1 MYGQNDQAEE
11 VFFISRGRVKFY
23 YDLFFNN
30 GPAERHFSQPLSLT
44 VEGSYFG
51 DIEVLLNQGRDG
63 RMAMAVAMTEC
74 MLLVITRAEM
84 MKLLKQYPKVKK
96 EMKQVATRRR
106 RRNAKYIEQLHE
118 RFDEKFKEEDGEED
132 DWTPPVQP
140 SYLLQQRAEKRESMY
155 RSSIGRSNV
164 ERVDG

>member
-1 MYGQNDQAEE
+1 MHQNCDIAHVVIDAVDDEGGDDRHGN
-11 VFFISRGRVKFY
+11 VGRW
-23 YDLFFNN
+23 
-30 GPAERHFSQPLSLT
+30 PAPCRSDT
-44 VEGSYFG
+44 
-51 DIEVLLNQGRDG
+51 
-63 RMAMAVAMTEC
+63 
-74 MLLVITRAEM
+74 
-84 MKLLKQYPKVKK
+84 KVKK